1 MFSSKVH
8 FFLPALFFISLL
20 TGCGAVLVN
29 EGAKQE
35 PLTDGLRDPAA
46 TQAKVNVPADQKV
59 VGNFDDGGTNMN
71 SKLYGS
77 GSGTWSAFSY
87 GGNTVNN
94 PYIVAGGANGTAM
107 AVHLFGTLVNKGD
120 NSYPAFTLQGKLKSS
135 GYYDAGNFSG
145 VRFYYKSPSSDKAT
159 GQRFKFT
166 IGATLPTSNGGT
178 CTDGCYNHFGADLK
192 TSGDWSL
199 NSYSFGDLKR
209 QSGWGGA
216 VIPPDLVDHLKE
228 VVGLEWAHDAGNS
241 AGSYPIDFWV
251 DEVEFF

>member
-1 MFSSKVH
+1 MNPFKESV
-8 FFLPALFFISLL
+8 FLLVSLTLL

-29 EGAKQE
+29 EGAKEE
-35 PLTDGLRDPAA
+35 PLTDGLRNPAA
-46 TQAKVNVPADQKV
+46 MKAKVNVPAEQKI
-59 VGNFDDGGTNMN
+59 VGNFDDGSTNMN
-71 SKLYGS
+71 SKLFGS
-77 GSGTWSAFSY
+77 GDGTWSAFSY

-94 PYIVAGGANGTAM
+94 PFVVAGGAKGTSM

-120 NSYPAFTLQGKLKSS
+120 GQYPAFTLQGKLKSS
-135 GYYDAGNFSG
+135 GYYDASAFSG
-145 VRFYYKSPSSDKAT
+145 VRFHYKSPSSDKAP

-178 CTDGCYNHFGADLK
+178 CVDGCYNHFGADLK
-192 TSGDWSL
+192 TSADWTQ
-199 NSYSFGDLKR
+199 NSYSFNDLKR

-228 VVGLEWAHDAGNS
+228 VVGLEWSHDAGNT
-241 AGSYPIDFWV
+241 AGSYPIDYWV